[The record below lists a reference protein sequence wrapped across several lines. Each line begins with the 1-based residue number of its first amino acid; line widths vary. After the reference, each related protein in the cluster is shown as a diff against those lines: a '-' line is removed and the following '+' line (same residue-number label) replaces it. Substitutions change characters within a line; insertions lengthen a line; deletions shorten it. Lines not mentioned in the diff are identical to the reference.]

1 MSEHLN
7 ELLSSYVDDDVSAL
21 ERMRVESHLAQC
33 EQCRADVEGLRRV
46 VRRAAALDDRPPQ
59 NDLWAGIESR
69 LHSADTSDVVPFAA
83 ESRATGVRRRRFAF
97 TMPQLAAAAVVLV
110 ALSAGG
116 ASLLMRGTGAATPTA
131 AATGGSVRAILAS
144 ATPDSQI
151 SAGYD
156 APIRDLQQTLAQ
168 RRGQLDTATVRVI
181 EQSLTVID
189 AAIRQARAALAR
201 DPNNRYLNSHLQ
213 RALDRKLDLLRQA
226 VTLPV
231 VS

>member
-46 VRRAAALDDRPPQ
+46 VRRAASLDDVPPS

-69 LHSADTSDVVPFAA
+69 LHSADTSDVVPFAP
-83 ESRATGVRRRRFAF
+83 RRRRFAF
-97 TMPQLAAAAVVLV
+97 TMPQLAAAAAVIVMV
-110 ALSAGG
+110 SAGG
-116 ASLLMRGTGAATPTA
+116 ASILMRNTALPTTTGTTDRGVMAIPVNATPEA
-131 AATGGSVRAILAS
+131 
-144 ATPDSQI
+144 QI

-156 APIRDLQQTLAQ
+156 APIRELQQTLQQ
-168 RRGQLDTATVRVI
+168 RRGQLDTSTVRVI

-189 AAIRQARAALAR
+189 AAIRQAKTALAK
-201 DPNNRYLNSHLQ
+201 DPNNPYLNGHLQ
-213 RALDRKLDLLRQA
+213 RAFDRKLDLLRQA
-226 VTLPV
+226 ATLPV